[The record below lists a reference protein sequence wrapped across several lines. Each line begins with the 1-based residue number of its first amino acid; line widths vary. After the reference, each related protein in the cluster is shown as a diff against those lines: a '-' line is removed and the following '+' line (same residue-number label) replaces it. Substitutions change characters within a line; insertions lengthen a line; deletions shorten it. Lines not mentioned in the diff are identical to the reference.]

1 MILRGADIDSQLFK
15 ENVSPLLPSLPLSLV
30 LPQSTRGL
38 QLSFVAGFLERLQT
52 EKKKYFKKRRDL
64 GLETLLFLWKKF
76 TLNAFVL
83 LLSSA
88 FSHLSCVRCREQ
100 E

>member
-15 ENVSPLLPSLPLSLV
+15 ENVSPLLPSSSVFCSASEHPGFAAKLCGWFLGETSN
-30 LPQSTRGL
+30 RKKEIL
-38 QLSFVAGFLERLQT
+38 QKEEGPWAGNFA
-52 EKKKYFKKRRDL
+52 F
-64 GLETLLFLWKKF
+64 FLWKKF

-88 FSHLSCVRCREQ
+88 FSHLSCVRCRE
-100 E
+100 EE